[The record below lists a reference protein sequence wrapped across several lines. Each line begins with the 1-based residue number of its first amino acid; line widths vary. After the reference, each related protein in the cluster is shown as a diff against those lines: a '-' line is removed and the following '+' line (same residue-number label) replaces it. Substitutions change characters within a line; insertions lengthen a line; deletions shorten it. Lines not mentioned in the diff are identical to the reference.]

1 MKRMIMFI
9 FLFVG
14 TVMMADAQSRD
25 LNIWSIFETDQ
36 VVPSSRKIET
46 RVKGRALSKY
56 RLNYYRSV
64 RIKPTADEAATIYAL
79 FRKDWGDNPN
89 YKIYGSGSFENI
101 CLMLPRQGKDNRFV
115 CLVRRGS
122 KRHIQE
128 LTLIYMEG
136 SISSINELKSLI
148 GKSE

>member
-1 MKRMIMFI
+1 MKRILMVI
-9 FLFVG
+9 FLFVV
-14 TVMMADAQSRD
+14 TALMVDAQSRD

-64 RIKPTADEAATIYAL
+64 RMKPSADEAASIYAL
-79 FRKDWGDNPN
+79 FKKDWGDNPN
-89 YKIYGSGSFENI
+89 YKIYGSSSFENI
-101 CLMLPRQGKDNRFV
+101 CLMLPRQGKDNRFM
-115 CLVRRGS
+115 CLVRKGT

-128 LTLIYMEG
+128 LTLIYLEG
-136 SISSINELKSLI
+136 SVSSINELKSLI